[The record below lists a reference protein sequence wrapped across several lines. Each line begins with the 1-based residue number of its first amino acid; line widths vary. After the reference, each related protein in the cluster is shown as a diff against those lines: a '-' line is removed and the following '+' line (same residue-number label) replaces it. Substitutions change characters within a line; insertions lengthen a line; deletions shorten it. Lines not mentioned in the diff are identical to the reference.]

1 MKRYFKDMEPQEV
14 FDAIRENRKLDEKVT
29 DYLLEDAG
37 FRVDEKLSYL
47 KDVKT
52 ISYEIGGVYRG
63 HIRTK
68 EEYYADFLEAARE
81 LDNAFCTLSEET
93 RARLDRAL
101 NRAEVWENGIICGE
115 LDDDNAERFYTW
127 FTDIVKA
134 AQEEVLNDLEAEY
147 EAAYEDETLKMYIED
162 GVIAEW
168 FPDVYI
174 TEDGEAREDIAYT
187 AIYA

>member
-1 MKRYFKDMEPQEV
+1 MRRYFKDMKPEEV
-14 FDAIRENRKLDEKVT
+14 FEAIRGNRKLDEKVT

-37 FRVDEKLSYL
+37 FRVDEKLNYL

-52 ISYEIGGVYRG
+52 IRYEIGGVYRG
-63 HIRTK
+63 HISTK
-68 EEYYADFLEAARE
+68 EEYYADFLKAARE

-101 NRAEVWENGIICGE
+101 NRAEVWEDGIICGE
-115 LDDDNAERFYTW
+115 LDDDNADRFYTW
-127 FTDIVKA
+127 FTGIVKA
-134 AQEEVLNDLEAEY
+134 VQEEILNDLEAEY
-147 EAAYEDETLKMYIED
+147 EAAYEDETLQMYIED

-174 TEDGEAREDIAYT
+174 TEDGEAREDISYT
-187 AIYA
+187 AVYA

>member
-29 DYLLEDAG
+29 DCLLEDAG

-68 EEYYADFLEAARE
+68 EEYYADFLKAARE
-81 LDNAFCTLSEET
+81 LDNAFCILSEET

-101 NRAEVWENGIICGE
+101 NRAEVWEDGIICGE
-115 LDDDNAERFYTW
+115 LDDDNADRFYTW

-134 AQEEVLNDLEAEY
+134 VQEEILNDLEAEY

-162 GVIAEW
+162 GVITEW
-168 FPDVYI
+168 FPDIYI
-174 TEDGEAREDIAYT
+174 LEDGKAREDIAYT